1 MERIFQSTPLLLLN
15 PYIFFIYPIDIYTLT
30 EQSIRYSNPNQK
42 YRYLQLGQH
51 AKGVKKTGYWNY
63 KCDNVQTIYLDN
75 AVLIMVLHYSTV

>member
-15 PYIFFIYPIDIYTLT
+15 PYIFFQT

-63 KCDNVQTIYLDN
+63 KGDNVQTIYLDN

>member
-51 AKGVKKTGYWNY
+51 AKGVKKTVITSNFSSLYIITQGW
-63 KCDNVQTIYLDN
+63 
-75 AVLIMVLHYSTV
+75 